1 MIQEFDS
8 ARFQDPLHSLNILRP
23 PGDGTGAG
31 GLHAANCVDV
41 YTGHLGYVLLLDPYQ
56 SPSGFQLIASGQ
68 HLSL

>member
-8 ARFQDPLHSLNILRP
+8 ASFQDPLHCLNILRP

-31 GLHAANCVDV
+31 SFHAANCVDV
-41 YTGHLGYVLLLDPYQ
+41 HTGHVGYVLLLDPYQ
-56 SPSGFQLIASGQ
+56 SPSGFQLIPSCQ